1 MIGNN
6 NNKKNSKT
14 RAPAF
19 QFYASDWLTDP
30 ALRMCSLQARG
41 LWIELLC
48 IMYLAPE
55 VGVLMIGN
63 QVLNEESV
71 CNLIATSK
79 KVVRK
84 SFAELQKFDVIKR
97 DEQNRFYS
105 KRMKEDE
112 ALRLIRREVGKL
124 GGNPKLKEKYK
135 LASDLVEVLDNQT
148 DNQKQTP
155 SSSSSSSSS
164 LVEKKDIKKED
175 HELQIFINANCVE
188 LKKLKQQLSFEQAEK
203 LLSVATQTEIQE
215 VFLQMENF
223 KLLASKYTSVFL
235 TANNWIKRK
244 KNESTSNNNNNRQS
258 DFEDAL
264 RNI

>member
-1 MIGNN
+1 MQHN

-63 QVLNEESV
+63 QVLDEESV

-112 ALRLIRREVGKL
+112 ALRLMRREVGKM
-124 GGNPKLKEKYK
+124 GGNPKLKNQKK
-135 LASDLVEVLDNQT
+135 IASSLVEDLVNQT
-148 DNQKQTP
+148 HNQKQTP
-155 SSSSSSSSS
+155 SSSSSSSTS

-175 HELQIFINANCVE
+175 HVLQIFINENCTEV
-188 LKKLKQQLSFEQAEK
+188 KKLKQQLSIEQAEK
-203 LLSVATQTEIQE
+203 LLSVATQSEIQD

-223 KLLASKYTSVFL
+223 KLLSTKYTSVFL